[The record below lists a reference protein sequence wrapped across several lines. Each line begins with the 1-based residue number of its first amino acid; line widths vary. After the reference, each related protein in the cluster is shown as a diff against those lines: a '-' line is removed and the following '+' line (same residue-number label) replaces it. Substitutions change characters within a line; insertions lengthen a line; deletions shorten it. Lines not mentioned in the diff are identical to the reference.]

1 MSRDL
6 EIDELTKKIASLTNR
21 FKTTN
26 MTSPQNKRKKFT
38 GVNIKQRDI
47 FISMNNENTYREF
60 EQWLLMKTI

>member
-6 EIDELTKKIASLTNR
+6 EIDELTKKIESLTNK

-26 MTSPQNKRKKFT
+26 MTSSRDKRRKFI
-38 GVNIKQRDI
+38 GVNIKQRDM